1 MQWFSFNSLDN
12 LSDVPEDLKD
22 SLEQFRTQRKDL
34 EARLRDAKQIQAQIN
49 STKGHLDFRT
59 PEEIHRIVSDIESK
73 ISQSEKIEAEIEEVK
88 SNPLYLDPDE
98 IKVCQKMIDE
108 TLQLNLV

>member
-1 MQWFSFNSLDN
+1 MEL
-12 LSDVPEDLKD
+12 
-22 SLEQFRTQRKDL
+22 FRTQRKDL
-34 EARLRDAKQIQAQIN
+34 EARLRGAKQIQAQIN

-59 PEEIHRIVSDIESK
+59 PEEIHRIVSDIENK
-73 ISQSEKIEAEIEEVK
+73 ISESEKIEAEIEEVK

-98 IKVCQKMIDE
+98 MKVCQKMIDE